1 MYISGRPLRA
11 GRWRCSRAVLP
22 CSASA
27 RQSSTTRARVRS
39 FKLERSAGPVC
50 VDNLAVSDGPGTVVA
65 LRPVGEVTAR
75 SEPSLLRLLDSDKTG
90 QISRACDRLSS
101 FCDVET
107 PKKVELA
114 SEKKAAASHLNLPH
128 IIELPI
134 TQEYVEPQISQA
146 QIKNGIFVITETCRV
161 KS

>member
-101 FCDVET
+101 FCKKLRRTISDVET

-114 SEKKAAASHLNLPH
+114 SEKKAAASHR
-128 IIELPI
+128 
-134 TQEYVEPQISQA
+134 
-146 QIKNGIFVITETCRV
+146 KC
-161 KS
+161 

>member
-11 GRWRCSRAVLP
+11 GRWRCSRAP
-22 CSASA
+22 PPQSA

-101 FCDVET
+101 FC
-107 PKKVELA
+107 KKLRRTISECPYHLPVHQNA
-114 SEKKAAASHLNLPH
+114 SDQLSTF
-128 IIELPI
+128 IF
-134 TQEYVEPQISQA
+134 YVS
-146 QIKNGIFVITETCRV
+146 G
-161 KS
+161 